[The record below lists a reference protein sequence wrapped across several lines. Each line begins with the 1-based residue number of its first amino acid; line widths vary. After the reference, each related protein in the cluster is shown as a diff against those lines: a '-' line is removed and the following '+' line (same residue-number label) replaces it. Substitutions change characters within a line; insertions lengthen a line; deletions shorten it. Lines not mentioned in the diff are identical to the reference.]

1 MVGEADAVWLDSCIV
16 MVPQFSTDNFVRSRR
31 GVYPRK
37 S

>member
-1 MVGEADAVWLDSCIV
+1 MVGEADAVWVDSCIV
-16 MVPQFSTDNFVRSRR
+16 MVPQFSTHNFVRSGL